1 MNATKNPK
9 YKNRA
14 KADILGRVMFLN
26 AEHLALLLHT
36 LRKIYPY
43 EWYPAKIRQYIR
55 DFSDTVSTFE
65 CGNDSERKQALIN
78 KHIKDAPYINY
89 ARLSEAYRVLIS
101 RAETELDNTIYHEH
115 NNAEMFIEN
124 MLLMLMTLHYD
135 YGYGPKRIGKVIDA
149 WATDR
154 LWDPLAWLDKVA
166 DAQLLDTAET
176 RYEAY
181 EYVEKL
187 ARDRKRGVQVSA
199 KEEAEARR
207 QLEAMRAYQERNKP

>member
-1 MNATKNPK
+1 MNASKNPK
-9 YKNRA
+9 YRNKK
-14 KADILGRVMFLN
+14 KADILSRVMTIN
-26 AEHLALLLHT
+26 VEHMALLMHALYSVNN
-36 LRKIYPY
+36 RI
-43 EWYPAKIRQYIR
+43 WYPKIIR
-55 DFSDTVSTFE
+55 EFICNYQDTVKMFE
-65 CGNDSERKQALIN
+65 CDNDSERKDALIQ
-78 KHIKDAPYINY
+78 KHLRGISYLSYERVWSIYHK
-89 ARLSEAYRVLIS
+89 LSERAQTEQDRQIYR
-101 RAETELDNTIYHEH
+101 EH
-115 NNAEMFIEN
+115 DFAKLYVEN

-135 YGYGPKRIGKVIDA
+135 YGYGPKRIGKIIDA

-199 KEEAEARR
+199 KEEATARR
-207 QLEAMRAYQERNKP
+207 KLEEMRAYQERNKP